1 MYCIGLFIFFPVSV
15 RVRKVEFAGSEGLV
29 ALLDMMDS
37 PLSGLYYF
45 VFPHILREGQ
55 FPSPYYFP
63 LSMVLSLGTF
73 TGVLVRN
80 TVSFCISLGMGIFS
94 FSEQC
99 TSFSVNPPPPFFF
112 SLF

>member
-1 MYCIGLFIFFPVSV
+1 MYHQFPINGHLSCLQFFALQNSPAKPMYCIGLFIFFPVSV

-63 LSMVLSLGTF
+63 LSMVLSLGILL
-73 TGVLVRN
+73 LV
-80 TVSFCISLGMGIFS
+80 FW
-94 FSEQC
+94 
-99 TSFSVNPPPPFFF
+99 
-112 SLF
+112 